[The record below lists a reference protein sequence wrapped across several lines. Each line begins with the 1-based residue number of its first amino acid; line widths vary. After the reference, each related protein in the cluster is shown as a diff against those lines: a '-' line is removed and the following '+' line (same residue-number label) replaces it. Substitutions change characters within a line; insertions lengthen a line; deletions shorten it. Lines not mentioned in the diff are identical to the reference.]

1 MPLYKAWFFSIKI
14 DNTNAD
20 LHSLYK
26 DYVVKKLSVSQ
37 ANSIVGGTCKTC
49 TTKYVAS
56 GFKCN
61 MVTTCTDKTGKV
73 ISQDS
78 KPTALGNCGII
89 EK

>member
-1 MPLYKAWFFSIKI
+1 MAFSIGI
-14 DNTNAD
+14 DNAKAD
-20 LHSLYK
+20 LYSLYK
-26 DYVVKKLSVSQ
+26 DYVVKKLTVSQ

-78 KPTALGNCGII
+78 KPTALANCGII
-89 EK
+89 EQ